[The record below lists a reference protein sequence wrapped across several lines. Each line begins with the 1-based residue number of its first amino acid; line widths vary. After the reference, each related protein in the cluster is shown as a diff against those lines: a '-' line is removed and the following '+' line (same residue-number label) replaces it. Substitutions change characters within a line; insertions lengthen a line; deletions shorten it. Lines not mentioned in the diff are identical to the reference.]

1 MDATGGDGEARAR
14 VERLLRAAA
23 RLVDPADPLH
33 REALAVLPAETGLS
47 PEGVALALG
56 CSVERGASDEELG
69 RLLAPVAFGAGW
81 FLRLA
86 SSPWTAAMLL
96 LEIASFAA
104 WMTALSEMKLSA
116 AFPMSAIGYVLVI
129 VTGWTLFHE
138 PASLTQALGGAIIL
152 AGVWLIGRGGPE
164 EAGPR

>member
-1 MDATGGDGEARAR
+1 MTVWSRAGGPS
-14 VERLLRAAA
+14 AA
-23 RLVDPADPLH
+23 RRRLVIC
-33 REALAVLPAETGLS
+33 ALC
-47 PEGVALALG
+47 VALPILSLG
-56 CSVERGASDEELG
+56 YQIAAKELG